1 MAARDFPGSVFQLVR
16 TSNLAAIMSN
26 IKKKKKK
33 AKGGEGEGGGDNGS
47 VEESRTEERVMEGG
61 RGGVMEGGRGGGLR
75 GFVRSMEGQSH
86 RMVEMRL
93 AVVAACSV
101 AFRVLLYHDLEGGR
115 EGVAWAALSL
125 VAGEKIERVRERNVL
140 LFPSVCVGCDP
151 LYMARLLSLST
162 DPPTTQ
168 VGQHTHSLTNNLSVG
183 RWMVRGWL

>member
-33 AKGGEGEGGGDNGS
+33 AKGEGEGGGDNGS
-47 VEESRTEERVMEGG
+47 VEESRAEERVMEGG
-61 RGGVMEGGRGGGLR
+61 REGGRGGGLR

-162 DPPTTQ
+162 DLPTTP
-168 VGQHTHSLTNNLSVG
+168 VGQHTLTH
-183 RWMVRGWL
+183 